1 MMSLYLKIN
10 TMMLRSLSM
19 ARYNDSAD
27 YNTTVPA
34 SNIVYGYYIKKV
46 TLRHLIY
53 KAFHGTPNE
62 TATQIRVFI
71 DINNIMKSIMY
82 SNCLVYNNYEVACAI
97 VNMIAHYKSFFI
109 SGNYGVMP
117 EFYLMYC
124 PDYIGDIE
132 MKRNPDYCLQTRN
145 TIYNVNNTG
154 KRNVLIQNIAMVK
167 LITQYIPNA
176 HFIENNRISTPVMMY
191 NLIESFGD
199 NIPNIVISK
208 DVACNQLPVI
218 SNTTILRPKKSKTG
232 NPDNPS
238 MDTSYIINSMN
249 AILYTI
255 DKMPADTTVNKL
267 RAVPPT
273 YWSLLFTLNG
283 MKSNSVQGVY
293 EIRKAINILSSNT
306 PIIGAIPMCGIVDN
320 LKLPEADDM
329 RAVLRVLNRNFDSID
344 IPFKNGVF
352 KASNQ
357 AALVIPPTLFD
368 NNGLKTINDTYFNS
382 KGLFID
388 LMTLLS

>member
-1 MMSLYLKIN
+1 
-10 TMMLRSLSM
+10 M

-34 SNIVYGYYIKKV
+34 SNVVYGYYIKKV
-46 TLRHLIY
+46 ILRNLIY
-53 KAFHGTPNE
+53 KAFRGTPNE
-62 TATQIRVFI
+62 TATKIRVFI

-82 SNCLVYNNYEVACAI
+82 SNCLVYENYEVACAI
-97 VNMIAHYKSFFI
+97 INMIAHYKSFFI
-109 SGNYGVMP
+109 SGNYGVVP

-132 MKRNPDYCLQTRN
+132 MKRNPDYCILARN

-154 KRNVLIQNIAMVK
+154 KRNVLTQNISMIK

-176 HFIENNRISTPVMMY
+176 HFIESNRISTPVMMY
-191 NLIESFGD
+191 NLIESFSD
-199 NIPNIVISK
+199 TVPNIVITK
-208 DVACNQLPVI
+208 DPACNQLPVI
-218 SNTTILRPKKSKTG
+218 SNTIIFRPKKSKTG
-232 NPDNPS
+232 NPENPS
-238 MDTSYIINSMN
+238 MDTSYTIKSMD
-249 AILYTI
+249 AILCAM
-255 DKMPADTTVNKL
+255 DKLPADSTINKL

-273 YWSLLFTLNG
+273 YWSLVFTLNG
-283 MKSNSVQGVY
+283 MKSNSLQGVY
-293 EIRKAINILSSNT
+293 EIRKTINIIEANL
-306 PIIGAIPMCGIVDN
+306 PIIGAMPMCGIVDN
-320 LKLPEADDM
+320 LKLPESDDM

-344 IPFKNGVF
+344 IPFKNGIF

-388 LMTLLS
+388 LMTLLA